1 MYQWGILLV
10 PVVSPGPSE
19 ALWFWPTRIVASEFS
34 GKFISK
40 HEKSF
45 DYLCSRMTWDG
56 RSKNERSLEQYRGIR
71 TLYALL
77 WPKLTIG
84 SMPMLK
90 PKKRTKLTAFFNFI
104 VGHLTFCFQ
113 KLLMHAGLPRGGGRG
128 GMGIA
133 ENDWY
138 ITMSAAVG
146 CNRNLCAFLE
156 SPENFSA
163 RKI

>member
-1 MYQWGILLV
+1 MWYLKHLFTCASVSSSNTPPPPMYQWGILLV

-19 ALWFWPTRIVASEFS
+19 ALWFWPTRIVASECS

-84 SMPMLK
+84 SMPMLR

-113 KLLMHAGLPRGGGRG
+113 KLLMHAGLPRGGGG
-128 GMGIA
+128 GEWA
-133 ENDWY
+133 LLKTTD
-138 ITMSAAVG
+138 T
-146 CNRNLCAFLE
+146 
-156 SPENFSA
+156 
-163 RKI
+163 